1 VLHIHSREEAVEAAK
16 DEVEEPEYLP
26 RREEEAYPQDRQGEA
41 VGPEYLLPQEEAYHQ
56 DRRDAEVGPEYPSHR
71 EARAVQ
77 SDAQGLQALAGAVEW
92 WGGQGLQAL
101 AGAVEWW
108 GGQGLQALAGAVEW
122 WGGRDPQAL
131 VGTVEW
137 WGGQGLQEEVS
148 RQDRLDVEEE
158 PGWLHFQGEPLAH
171 LGAVAGSES
180 PHRLEASPDHL
191 GAVAGPEY
199 LQHLEESQD
208 HHLDGAVGQ

>member
-1 VLHIHSREEAVEAAK
+1 MEAAK

-77 SDAQGLQALAGAVEW
+77 SDAQGPQALVGAAEW

-108 GGQGLQALAGAVEW
+108 GGLT
-122 WGGRDPQAL
+122 P
-131 VGTVEW
+131 
-137 WGGQGLQEEVS
+137 QEEVS

-180 PHRLEASPDHL
+180 PHRLEASLDHL
-191 GAVAGPEY
+191 DAVAGPEY